1 MLSILFKI
9 SIIFLLLSLLQF
21 KNFEHPLII
30 VSIFYSLFLF
40 IWKERKETFKNSPG
54 ITVLAVGMFFRY
66 ALLPLSYY
74 TFGGYNLYTPDYFDE
89 AIVIMLFEQIILFL
103 LILTT
108 SRGNNGNLT
117 GCISCVKINPSI
129 WSFSICIALML
140 YSYGSTSITIGFDTI
155 GSGNLNDFYENEL
168 TEQTFTSQLQ
178 NFIWTSTYLVLY
190 ILILYKLK
198 YLYEKKNNNLYIISA
213 VLITLVLGLITFLN
227 QSGGHLAR
235 WQTIVFTISGVFLVL
250 ALFPK
255 KRKYILLTIGIP
267 FVTFMLIAT
276 AVKNGGYM
284 STTGGSF
291 SDAMNM
297 TFGPESLDSYLDGP
311 DGISSA
317 IKLKETS
324 DLWIESLFHDSIHQI
339 PILHKYEDFA
349 LLTSKR
355 YHLIVGK
362 SGFIIPLTGQ
372 SMIYFGYI
380 LAPLLS
386 SIAFF
391 ILRKMDLKFKTCDT
405 LFSYVYAFGGCWMA
419 IGMVFL
425 NYTIMNAWLF
435 TYFIPLMILLYIVS
449 KLGCKNR
456 NKNTKY

>member
-1 MLSILFKI
+1 MLGLLFKI
-9 SIIFLLLSLLQF
+9 SIIFLLLSLLQI
-21 KNFEHPLII
+21 KNFEHPLIF

-40 IWKERKETFKNSPG
+40 IWKKRKETFKNSPG
-54 ITVLAVGMFFRY
+54 ITILAVGMFFRY
-66 ALLPLSYY
+66 SLLPLSYY

-89 AIVIMLFEQIILFL
+89 AIIIMLFEQIVLFF

-108 SRGNNGNLT
+108 CKRNNSNLT
-117 GCISCVKINPSI
+117 SSISCVKINPSI

-140 YSYGSTSITIGFDTI
+140 YSYGSTSITVGFDTI

-178 NFIWTSTYLVLY
+178 NFIWTSAYLVLY

-267 FVTFMLIAT
+267 FGTFMLIAT

-311 DGISSA
+311 DGISGA

-324 DLWIESLFHDSIHQI
+324 DLWMESLFHDFIHPI

-355 YHLIVGK
+355 YNLIVGK
-362 SGFIIPLTGQ
+362 VGFIIPLTGQ

-435 TYFIPLMILLYIVS
+435 TYFIPLMTLLYIVS

-456 NKNTKY
+456 NKYTKY